1 MEEEDHLEVAEL
13 AALEEGEASYLEVAY
28 QGGLGVAY
36 LALVD
41 LIDSLEVE
49 ACPA

>member
-1 MEEEDHLEVAEL
+1 MEEGDHLVVAGL

-28 QGGLGVAY
+28 QGDLGPAY

-41 LIDSLEVE
+41 LIDSLEVG